1 MAGLPA
7 AALPSESGADR
18 QQQLFPGGAATGP
31 LHGYTGSVMSS
42 VASCQGLSI
51 QSALRKLQRAI
62 MKMRENLEEKGPKQ
76 ISFQQERMSEYAS
89 KLCSKLDLAED
100 IEAHLLIVMEGA
112 LEESEELAERAM
124 QRLYELARDE
134 RETRANV
141 SARPRLSYETFSGDI
156 SQFPTFQ
163 ANQRELF

>member
-1 MAGLPA
+1 
-7 AALPSESGADR
+7 
-18 QQQLFPGGAATGP
+18 
-31 LHGYTGSVMSS
+31 
-42 VASCQGLSI
+42 
-51 QSALRKLQRAI
+51 
-62 MKMRENLEEKGPKQ
+62 
-76 ISFQQERMSEYAS
+76 MSEYAS
-89 KLCSKLDLAED
+89 KLSSKLDLAED

-141 SARPRLSYETFSGDI
+141 SAQPRLSYETFPGEI
-156 SQFPTFQ
+156 SQFPKFQ